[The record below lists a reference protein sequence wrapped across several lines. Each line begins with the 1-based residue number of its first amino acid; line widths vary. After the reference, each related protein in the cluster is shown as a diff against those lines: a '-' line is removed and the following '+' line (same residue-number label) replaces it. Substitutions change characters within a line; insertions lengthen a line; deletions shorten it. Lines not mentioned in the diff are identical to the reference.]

1 MVSVIILNYN
11 TAKLTIQC
19 ISTFKEFHA
28 DIDFEIIVVDNNS
41 TEETTSEIQ
50 SKHPDINWI
59 QSGYNAGYARGN
71 NLGIKSSTSEYILI
85 VNSDVIF
92 TEEIISSCLQ
102 KARSGGLFI
111 AGCKL
116 LNTDSTQQESLYY
129 YFGGFKS
136 ILANNFLC
144 VKMFRSWFENKTG
157 GIKGIKGAL
166 LLFPRSVINA
176 TGYFDENFFLFGEE
190 VEWQHRAVKLG
201 TTLIYE
207 PEVSVIHIES
217 GSSNNDKLETQR
229 GVSHWLLVKKIHGN
243 LYLIATLFLDIINVL
258 SQYPFY
264 WAYNQEGRH
273 NLNRHALSLLRPFK
287 WVIKILLLKKES
299 DMLVKAI

>member
-11 TAKLTIQC
+11 TAKLTMQC

-28 DIDFEIIVVDNNS
+28 DMDFEIIVVDNNS
-41 TEETTSEIQ
+41 TEKTTSEIQ
-50 SKHPDINWI
+50 SNHPEINWI

-71 NLGIKSSTSEYILI
+71 NLGIKSSFGEYILI

-92 TEEIISSCLQ
+92 TEEIVSSCLK
-102 KARSGGLFI
+102 KAKDCDLFI
-111 AGCKL
+111 AGCQL

-129 YFGGFKS
+129 HFGGFKS

-144 VKMFRSWFENKTG
+144 VKMFRNWFENKTG
-157 GIKGIKGAL
+157 VVKGIKGAL
-166 LLFPRSVINA
+166 LLFPRSVMDTA
-176 TGYFDENFFLFGEE
+176 GYFDENFFMFGEE

-201 TTLIYE
+201 TKLIYE

-217 GSSNNDKLETQR
+217 GSSDNDNLEAQR
-229 GVSHWLLVKKIHGN
+229 GVSHWLLVKKMHGN
-243 LYLIATLFLDIINVL
+243 IYLIAALFLDVINVL

-264 WAYNQEGRH
+264 WAYNQEGKH

-287 WVIKILLLKKES
+287 WVIKILLLRKGS
-299 DMLVKAI
+299 DVLVKA